1 MKKIIVPTLL
11 LATSLFT
18 GCDDG
23 KIYPEEVTTHD
34 MFANLT
40 VTLKGKEAWPQKDLI
55 VLAAFGDDQT
65 IPISTTVIPE
75 PTASNNTASVK
86 LGLTGNE
93 KTIAVSIVTKGTTRQ
108 VLYNFYTYPIEEF
121 SKEINLP
128 VNEIDLASFER
139 IQKQIFND
147 NCVACH
153 GGSTHAAAGLYLTD
167 GKSYDAIVNVPA
179 DLSSEGKMIVNP
191 GKPNASF
198 ITDILLEDIV
208 NYNHSD
214 IFASTPEFITLMKT
228 WISEGA
234 KNE

>member
-1 MKKIIVPTLL
+1 MKNIIVSILSLSTLL
-11 LATSLFT
+11 LT

-23 KIYPEEVTTHD
+23 KIYPEEVKTHD
-34 MFANLT
+34 LFANLT

-55 VLAAFGDDQT
+55 VLAAFGDDKT
-65 IPISTTVIPE
+65 IPVSTTVIPE

-93 KTIAVSIVTKGTTRQ
+93 KTISVSIVTKGTTRQ

-121 SKEINLP
+121 SKEIDLP
-128 VNEIDLASFER
+128 VKEIDLASFGR
-139 IQKQIFND
+139 VQKQIFND

-153 GGSTHAAAGLYLTD
+153 GGSTHAAAGLFLTE
-167 GKSYDAIVNVPA
+167 GKSFDAIVNVRA
-179 DLSSEGKMIVNP
+179 NLSAEGKMIVKP
-191 GKPNASF
+191 SEPNASF
-198 ITDILLEDIV
+198 ISDILSKDIV

-214 IFASTPEFITLMKT
+214 IFASIPEYITLMKT

-234 KNE
+234 NNE